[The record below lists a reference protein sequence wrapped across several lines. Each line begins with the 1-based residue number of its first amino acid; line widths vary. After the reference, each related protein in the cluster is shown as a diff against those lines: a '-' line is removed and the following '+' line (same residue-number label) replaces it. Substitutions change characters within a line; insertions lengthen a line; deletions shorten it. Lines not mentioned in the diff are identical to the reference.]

1 MKGPASGGGRWQAPA
16 GLYRE
21 PRADRYARE
30 GVGGQRREKDK
41 EGKNDAGGTFSERPE
56 GLAPTPWGG
65 GLVKKMRARRS
76 QGGKANFPQKG
87 KSSHVHLTKTKN

>member
-21 PRADRYARE
+21 PGADRYARK

-41 EGKNDAGGTFSERPE
+41 EGKNDAGGAFSEGPGR
-56 GLAPTPWGG
+56 LPTPPPWGG
-65 GLVKKMRARRS
+65 ACEEKASQKVARREG
-76 QGGKANFPQKG
+76 QLPTEG
-87 KSSHVHLTKTKN
+87 